1 MSSHVLGISSVTA
14 RHGSGPAASGGA
26 PLPLRRECSPCGLSA
41 GERAARAATRLG
53 GELHNG
59 TTSAMPEMSG
69 CYAQPDTAPECSR
82 DLSLEQVRGA
92 TFLRYARPTSAPK
105 YEVTRRRGYELCR
118 QFAPRTDHYQ
128 PARSATS
135 ASARPISCAIIV
147 HSQTWIY
154 RLAFQRE
161 HPEHAL
167 HAPVAVAPCG
177 RIAPAPPLQ
186 ARTPIVRATAWW
198 RGRESAVVA
207 DSPVACTPARR

>member
-105 YEVTRRRGYELCR
+105 YGVTRCRGYELCR

-154 RLAFQRE
+154 RLALQRE

-167 HAPVAVAPCG
+167 MHSSQWLLADESLQPLHSKRELPQCG
-177 RIAPAPPLQ
+177 RPL
-186 ARTPIVRATAWW
+186 
-198 RGRESAVVA
+198 GREA
-207 DSPVACTPARR
+207 ARAQSLQILR